1 MAIQHHES
9 NVYKKRSLDYFE
21 TIYEESEEN
30 IKVMALAMHPY
41 LSGSPHRIKYVR
53 QTFEEILSKPGV
65 ICWDG
70 VQILDWFKKV
80 VEKPNTL

>member
-70 VQILDWFKKV
+70 VQILEWFERTV
-80 VEKPNTL
+80 GKPGSL

>member
-1 MAIQHHES
+1 
-9 NVYKKRSLDYFE
+9 
-21 TIYEESEEN
+21 
-30 IKVMALAMHPY
+30 

-70 VQILDWFKKV
+70 VQILDCFKKI